1 MVYSWGLV
9 DSGTAKNSSAH
20 KQTQDRSLFRP
31 LYGDIGGQL
40 NATEGVPILMLSA
53 TCRPVAIEGIL
64 KSLFI
69 TEDNIIFVRGE
80 LPRPKIRIL
89 RVVMKC
95 SLKSNHDLLRVIE
108 KVETVDKDIAPTL
121 IYAGTRNAT
130 LQVMKVVNRSR
141 KTPTAERNPCSSMM
155 HQYHSNTGGYAKVNS
170 INQFTN
176 KKYPYVACTMA
187 LGLGQNWKQKQRNGK
202 NKIDD
207 FEGIKEQTDDVRMDA
222 LAMTPVC
229 LRIAF
234 SLDNL
239 VGHIPMSTDDIRY
252 IREQQRK
259 IDEGFP
265 KCQCSNCL
273 PEEAIQ
279 LYD

>member
-1 MVYSWGLV
+1 MEFNGKTAAQIRAGAFNFIYLSPEVFLNSPLFRDVFYNNEFQDWLALIVIDEAHMVYSWGLV
-9 DSGTAKNSSAH
+9 DSGKAKNSSAH
-20 KQTQDRSLFRP
+20 KRTQDHSLFQP

-40 NATEGVPILMLSA
+40 NATEGVPILLLSA

-80 LPRPKIRIL
+80 LTRPKIQIL

-95 SLKSNHDLLRVIE
+95 SLKSNHDLLWVIE

-130 LQVMKVVNRSR
+130 LQVMKVVNQSR
-141 KTPTAERNPCSSMM
+141 KKPTAERNPCSSMM
-155 HQYHSNTGGYAKVNS
+155 HRYHSNTGGYAKVGS

-187 LGLGQNWKQKQRNGK
+187 LGLGQN
-202 NKIDD
+202 
-207 FEGIKEQTDDVRMDA
+207 
-222 LAMTPVC
+222 
-229 LRIAF
+229 
-234 SLDNL
+234 
-239 VGHIPMSTDDIRY
+239 
-252 IREQQRK
+252 
-259 IDEGFP
+259 
-265 KCQCSNCL
+265 
-273 PEEAIQ
+273 
-279 LYD
+279 